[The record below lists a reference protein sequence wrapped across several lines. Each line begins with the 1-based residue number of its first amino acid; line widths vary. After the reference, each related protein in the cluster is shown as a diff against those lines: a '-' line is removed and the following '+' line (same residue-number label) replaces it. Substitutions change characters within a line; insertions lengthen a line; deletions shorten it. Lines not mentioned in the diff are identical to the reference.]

1 MSSMQNKQSLDDIER
16 MADAAEYISLGDSVS
31 RQIRINQDWSL
42 LPNLAFTST
51 IAPCLITKGNSFYPA
66 FPQWLGK
73 NSSQRKAKRL
83 IRELKCVM
91 G

>member
-66 FPQWLGK
+66 FP
-73 NSSQRKAKRL
+73 
-83 IRELKCVM
+83 
-91 G
+91 